1 MIAIE
6 VKELTKKYRSYSKPF
21 NRIKEKLGFKSKG
34 YYKEFTA
41 LNHINF
47 EIEKGWTVGVMG
59 PNGAGKSTL
68 LKILAGIIEPT
79 EGYVEVKGKVSSI
92 IELGT
97 GFHPEFTGRE
107 NISMSASLLGFTQD
121 EIDEM
126 YDEVIRFSELGHYI
140 DMPVKTYSSGMFV
153 RLAFS
158 IAINVNPDI
167 LLVDE
172 ALAVGDAVF
181 AHRCLSKIRELQKR
195 GVTIFFVSH
204 DVNIISLVCNY
215 AMMLDR
221 GNLIAQGNP
230 KDVIHR
236 YNVLIAERLSTQ
248 PVSGS
253 RGITFHDIG
262 ALQTGGGMLEQRFGT
277 FESKIVSIRI
287 FNSEGKETTKI
298 VSGEKA
304 KIRYEILFNANV
316 DNPIFGVM
324 IKNRIGQE
332 IFGTNTYLK
341 KIDTGCYLEGE
352 KVFVDFD
359 LPMNIGVGSYT
370 ISSAVHTIGGH
381 FFDYRVDAVVFE
393 VIGPIDCIGISRLD
407 SQITF
412 NKEESK
418 KEKSEK
424 ELIQIFYG
432 DAPKELVMDAH
443 SMKFIK
449 GEWYSPHQE
458 KDLWARWMG
467 KRGIAFLSK
476 EESSAFVMLNMKTF
490 YPKTMIEPIN
500 GAVIVNNEECGK
512 FSLGDNDWH
521 IIKVPI
527 KKDIFG
533 NLLKV
538 EIISDLVWV
547 PKMIDVNST
556 DERELSILVN
566 KLWAE

>member
-1 MIAIE
+1 MTAIA
-6 VKELTKKYRSYSKPF
+6 VKDLTKNYKCYSRPF
-21 NRIKEKLGFKSKG
+21 DRVREKFGLGHKKLHR
-34 YYKEFTA
+34 EFTA
-41 LNHINF
+41 LNNINF

-79 EGYVEVKGKVSSI
+79 EGTVQVDGKISSI

-107 NISMSASLLGFTQD
+107 NINMNASLLGFNQD
-121 EIDEM
+121 EINDM
-126 YDEVIRFSELGHYI
+126 YDEIIRFSELGHYI
-140 DMPVKTYSSGMFV
+140 DMPVKTYSTGMFV

-158 IAINVNPDI
+158 IAINVNPEV

-181 AHRCLSKIRELQKR
+181 AHRCLSKIREMQKR

-204 DVNIISLVCNY
+204 DVNIISLICNY
-215 AMMLDR
+215 AMMFDR
-221 GNLIAQGNP
+221 GNLIAKGNP

-248 PVSGS
+248 PISGS

-262 ALQTGGGMLEQRFGT
+262 ALQTGVDMLEQRFGT
-277 FESKIVSIRI
+277 FEAKIASIRI

-298 VSGEKA
+298 ISGEKA

-316 DNPIFGVM
+316 DNPVFGVM

-341 KIDTGCYLEGE
+341 KIDTGYYLEGE

-359 LPMNIGVGSYT
+359 FPMDIGVGSYT
-370 ISSAVHTIGGH
+370 ISSAIHTIGGH
-381 FFDYRVDAVVFE
+381 FYDYRVDAFLFE
-393 VIGPIDCIGISRLD
+393 VVGPLDCIGISRLD
-407 SQITF
+407 SQVSFKKDVT
-412 NKEESK
+412 S

-432 DAPKELVMDAH
+432 DAPKELIMDLH
-443 SMKFIK
+443 SAKFIK
-449 GEWYSPHQE
+449 GDWYSPHQE
-458 KDLWARWMG
+458 QDLWARWMG
-467 KRGIAFLSK
+467 KHGIAYLLKDASSKFLM
-476 EESSAFVMLNMKTF
+476 VNMKTY
-490 YPKTMIEPIN
+490 YPKVVSEPIQ
-500 GAVIVNNEECGK
+500 GSIIINNEGSCR
-512 FSLGDNDWH
+512 FSLNNNEWH
-521 IIKVPI
+521 IVKAPI
-527 KKDIFG
+527 KNDVFG
-533 NLLKV
+533 NILKV
-538 EIISDLVWV
+538 EIISDFIWIPRKLD
-547 PKMIDVNST
+547 KNST
-556 DERELSILVN
+556 DDRELSILVN
-566 KLWAE
+566 KLWVE